1 MRSGSSNSRNLW
13 SRVTR
18 WLLAGVLLI
27 ITAAVVVEAKA
38 WFAFANE
45 KQSLTGVRNFGR
57 VETRLYRG
65 GQPSD
70 AGFVALKNLGIDIV
84 VSFTIGDTGTAAE
97 RRRVE
102 SLGMAFVNLPWSAIH
117 TPSHEEVAAFLE
129 LLRSHSDKTIFVHCW
144 QGVDR
149 TGVMIALFRIAFD
162 HWTAAQALDEM
173 RAFHY
178 HYIFQPHLLRYVE
191 QFALGRD

>member
-84 VSFTIGDTGTAAE
+84 VSFRSEEHTSELQSLTN
-97 RRRVE
+97 RVCR
-102 SLGMAFVNLPWSAIH
+102 LL
-117 TPSHEEVAAFLE
+117 LE
-129 LLRSHSDKTIFVHCW
+129 KKHDDRSH
-144 QGVDR
+144 
-149 TGVMIALFRIAFD
+149 
-162 HWTAAQALDEM
+162 
-173 RAFHY
+173 
-178 HYIFQPHLLRYVE
+178 
-191 QFALGRD
+191 